1 MTWYTWVIIILVIL
15 SYYQYAY
22 PEQSQK
28 TLEPVW
34 GKVQSFISSKTPILN
49 QQAPNTDGCPDTS
62 APVCGSDG
70 KTYLNICKAA
80 SANILE
86 VTQGECK

>member
-1 MTWYTWVIIILVIL
+1 MSWFTWVIIILAVL

-22 PEQSQK
+22 PEQSHK

-49 QQAPNTDGCPDTS
+49 KEPESQCPETS
-62 APVCGSDG
+62 NPVCGSDG

-80 SANILE
+80 LANIMQ
-86 VTQGECK
+86 VTPGECQ